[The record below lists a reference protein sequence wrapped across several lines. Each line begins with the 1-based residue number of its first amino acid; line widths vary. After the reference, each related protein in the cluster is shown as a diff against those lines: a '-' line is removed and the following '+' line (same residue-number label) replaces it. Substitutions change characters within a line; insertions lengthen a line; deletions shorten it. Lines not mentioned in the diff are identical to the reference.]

1 MRKTRSC
8 ICKKISILSM
18 AFVLLGIMTTGC
30 SKNSARST
38 KDSIGIIGAM
48 DSEVDTLKEA
58 TVEKKSTTV
67 AGMEFVEGKL
77 KGKSV
82 VIVKCGV
89 GKVNAGICADLLI
102 NHLISLVNEQI
113 VNIREIYCK
122 MFTKIF
128 DTLTSFSDGK

>member
-1 MRKTRSC
+1 
-8 ICKKISILSM
+8 M

-67 AGMEFVEGKL
+67 AGMEFVERGYERFEKAL
-77 KGKSV
+77 K
-82 VIVKCGV
+82 
-89 GKVNAGICADLLI
+89 
-102 NHLISLVNEQI
+102 
-113 VNIREIYCK
+113 EIEAQAEA
-122 MFTKIF
+122 I
-128 DTLTSFSDGK
+128 D